1 MDKKEIFIT
10 YDIPETGIQLLL
22 KKGYDVEV
30 YSGKKLISKSELI
43 KKVKNVD
50 AVITL
55 LTDKID
61 KEVIDKMQ
69 RCKVIAN
76 YAVGYNNIDIEY
88 AKRKGIIVTNTPNV
102 LTDSTADLTMLLV
115 LACIRRFNEGEKLM
129 RGNKFEGWRPKLLL
143 GYELKNKIFGIVGMG
158 RIGFAVAKRA
168 YAFGCKIIYYSN
180 NRNVEAEQ
188 LLKARRV
195 SLQTLVRNSDIIS
208 LHVPL
213 TPSTKNLLSKKLLSQ
228 MKNTSV
234 LINTARGEVIDE
246 KFLISLL
253 KKKKIFAAGFDV
265 YENEPKVNPELLK
278 LDNVVLLPHLGSATH
293 EARNAMSELAAKNV
307 IAVLSGR
314 KPLTPVN

>member
-1 MDKKEIFIT
+1 MDKKKIFIT
-10 YDIPETGIQLLL
+10 YDIPEAGIQLLL

-30 YSGKKLISKSELI
+30 YSGKESISKSELI

-61 KEVIDKMQ
+61 KEVIDEMQ

-115 LACIRRFNEGEKLM
+115 LACMRRFNEGEKLM
-129 RGNKFEGWRPKLLL
+129 RSNKFEGWRPKLLL

-158 RIGFAVAKRA
+158 RIGLAVAKRA

-188 LLKARRV
+188 LLNARRV

-208 LHVPL
+208 LHIPL
-213 TPSTKNLLSKKLLSQ
+213 TSKTKNLLSKKLLSQ

-234 LINTARGEVIDE
+234 IINTARGEVIDE
-246 KFLISLL
+246 KYLISLL

-293 EARNAMSELAAKNV
+293 EARNAMSELAAKNI
-307 IAVLSGR
+307 IAVLTGR

>member
-1 MDKKEIFIT
+1 MDKKKIFIT

-102 LTDSTADLTMLLV
+102 LTDSTAELTMLLV
-115 LACIRRFNEGEKLM
+115 LACMRRFNEGEKLM

-213 TPSTKNLLSKKLLSQ
+213 TPDTKNLLSKKLLSQ

-293 EARNAMSELAAKNV
+293 ESRNAMSELVAKNV

>member
-1 MDKKEIFIT
+1 MDKKKIFIT
-10 YDIPETGIQLLL
+10 YNIPEAGIKLLL

-43 KKVKNVD
+43 KKVKNAD
-50 AVITL
+50 GIITL

-61 KEVIDKMQ
+61 KQVIDAMQ

-76 YAVGYNNIDIEY
+76 YAAGYNNIDIEY
-88 AKRKGIIVTNTPNV
+88 AKAKGIIVTNTPDV
-102 LTDSTADLTMLLV
+102 LTDSTADLTMSLV
-115 LACIRRFNEGEKLM
+115 LACMRQFNEGEKLM
-129 RGNKFEGWRPKLLL
+129 RSNKFQGWRPKLLL
-143 GYELKNKIFGIVGMG
+143 GYELKNKIFGILGMG

-168 YAFGCKIIYYSN
+168 YAFGCKIIYYSSK
-180 NRNVEAEQ
+180 RHTDAEQ
-188 LLKARRV
+188 LLKAKRV
-195 SLQTLVRNSDIIS
+195 SLHTLVRESDIIS

-213 TPSTKNLLSKKLLSQ
+213 MEKTKKLLNKKLLSQ

-246 KFLISLL
+246 EYLISLL

-278 LDNVVLLPHLGSATH
+278 LENVVLLPHLGSATH
-293 EARNAMSELAAKNV
+293 EARNAMSELAAKNI

-314 KPLTPVN
+314 KSLTPVN

>member
-1 MDKKEIFIT
+1 MDKKKIFIT

-115 LACIRRFNEGEKLM
+115 LACMRRFNEGEKLM
-129 RGNKFEGWRPKLLL
+129 RDNKFEGWRPKLLL